1 MPRADDTASQ
11 FTFISPRRELLAAA
25 ALTAAAA
32 PFGRAARAQSATA
45 WPSQPVRWINP
56 YPAGGP
62 TDTLSRIYC
71 AKMSAI
77 AGQQFVVENRS
88 GSGGN
93 VGALA
98 IARSAPDGTTFGLG
112 GIASNAIAPTLYPSL
127 PFDPE
132 KDFTFVSGLWR
143 LPNLLIV
150 NLDLPVRS
158 VPELIDLL
166 KRNPGRYSFG
176 SAGSGTTIHLSGELF
191 KQHAGVDILHVPYR
205 GSAPALVDLLAG
217 RIHMIFDNIPT
228 ALALS
233 REQKVRPLAVTTRQ
247 RSPVVPDLPS
257 MSEFLPGFDMTSWT
271 CACGP
276 AGLPRPIVERMAEL
290 TRKALESPDLIESFR
305 GHGADIFPTTPEEI
319 AAYRAAEQA
328 RLAPLIRASG
338 ARVD

>member
-1 MPRADDTASQ
+1 MPQAEDSA
-11 FTFISPRRELLAAA
+11 PRSTPALSRRGLFAAA
-25 ALTAAAA
+25 VAVGL
-32 PFGRAARAQSATA
+32 PSGRAGAQSAQA
-45 WPSQPVRWINP
+45 WPTQPVRWINP

-62 TDTLSRIYC
+62 TDTLSRLYC
-71 AKMSAI
+71 AKMGEI

-150 NLDLPVRS
+150 NLDLPAHS
-158 VPELIDLL
+158 VPELIELL
-166 KRNPGRYSFG
+166 KRNPGRYSFA

-191 KQHAGVDILHVPYR
+191 NHHAGVDVLHMPYR

-217 RIHMIFDNIPT
+217 RVHLIFDNIPT
-228 ALALS
+228 ALALA
-233 REQKVRPLAVTTRQ
+233 RQGKVRPLAVTTAQ
-247 RSPVVPDLPS
+247 RSPVGPEIPA
-257 MSEFLPGFDMTSWT
+257 MAEFLPGFDMTSWT

-276 AGLPRPIVERMAEL
+276 AAVPRAIVARMSEL
-290 TRKALESPDLIESFR
+290 TRKALESPDLIRSFR
-305 GHGADIFPTTPEEI
+305 DNGAEPFVTTPEEI
-319 AAYRAAEQA
+319 TAYRAAERA

-338 ARVD
+338 ARVE